1 VLVPDGA
8 LVVYTTH
15 PTADW
20 QRLGGSYFAV
30 EPVRGSLVSQHDWP
44 VCTWRRPLTQ
54 ICQEFEQAG
63 FLIERLLEPRPVK
76 EMAARD
82 PESYPRLNAAPAF
95 IAFRLRPTPSPF
107 R

>member
-1 VLVPDGA
+1 MLVPDGA